1 MLSLFCLFLSGR
13 IRLAKSF
20 TFLRKVAFFTV
31 VDISITCMIP
41 IVSNTTP
48 HSVNCTSSGNNLK
61 CLSSGTFCFVLFF
74 FGGGLISKEG
84 LLSFLLLYNARVE
97 RATKVQ
103 QVV

>member
-1 MLSLFCLFLSGR
+1 MLSLFCLSLRGR

-48 HSVNCTSSGNNLK
+48 HSVNCTSSGNNVK
-61 CLSSGTFCFVLFF
+61 CLGSGTFCFFVF
-74 FGGGLISKEG
+74 FGGGRGGNFKG
-84 LLSFLLLYNARVE
+84 
-97 RATKVQ
+97 RATELPPTLQ
-103 QVV
+103 RTS

>member
-31 VDISITCMIP
+31 VDISITCM
-41 IVSNTTP
+41 N
-48 HSVNCTSSGNNLK
+48 SVNCTSSGNNLK
-61 CLSSGTFCFVLFF
+61 CLGSGMFF
-74 FGGGLISKEG
+74 FFFFLGGGGVISKEG